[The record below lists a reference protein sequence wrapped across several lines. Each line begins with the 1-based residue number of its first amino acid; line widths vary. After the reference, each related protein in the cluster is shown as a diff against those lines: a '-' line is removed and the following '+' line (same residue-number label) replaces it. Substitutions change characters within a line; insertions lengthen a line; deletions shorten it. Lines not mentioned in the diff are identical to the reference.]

1 MSPLPARE
9 RDLTKCEDMRIYAE
23 RAREFLR
30 ARSWDDFRADEL
42 LQAAVI
48 RCIEVIGE
56 AARQVSEDTRRRA
69 PGIPWSLI
77 IGMRNVLAHDYGAVD
92 LDRVYRVT
100 TNDLPQLIE
109 RLGEL
114 ISALESEV
122 GWREDENDER

>member
-1 MSPLPARE
+1 MSPLSARE
-9 RDLTKCEDMRIYAE
+9 RDLTKCEDMRIYAG
-23 RAREFLR
+23 RAHGFLR
-30 ARSWDDFRADEL
+30 ARSWDDFLADEL

-56 AARQVSEDTRRRA
+56 AARQVSEDTRQRV

-100 TNDLPQLIE
+100 TDDLPQLIE

-114 ISALESEV
+114 ISTLESEV
-122 GWREDENDER
+122 GWREDENNER